1 MTTAERRLIRDMIR
15 QQDDLAR
22 DAFTVAT
29 QEWHYAKRDILLI
42 LNGKLAALP
51 RPGDPAVE
59 SGRNGDVHG

>member
-1 MTTAERRLIRDMIR
+1 MIR